1 MKAILRSLIAD
12 VLATR
17 KLTKKCE
24 QKGRMTQYLLSHH
37 VIFPTCLE
45 AFTIQGGR
53 EGGSWEFSKSALAI
67 LLWISSKAVRW
78 AEFIIEAIIELWS
91 GWVALLFS
99 TSSFFFYFLF
109 NEFILRLLFFFLL
122 VRWEVINGSKILS
135 HLDFLPY
142 FFKMKLKD

>member
-1 MKAILRSLIAD
+1 MFWQPESW
-12 VLATR
+12 
-17 KLTKKCE
+17 
-24 QKGRMTQYLLSHH
+24 QKNVNKREEWLSTCFSHH

-109 NEFILRLLFFFLL
+109 NEFILRLFFFF
-122 VRWEVINGSKILS
+122 G
-135 HLDFLPY
+135 
-142 FFKMKLKD
+142 